1 MPQAG
6 PVSSG
11 TSSGQCPPFPP
22 PPLGSQYIS
31 FLTIC
36 LLFTLQLSLA
46 LLPLTPTLA
55 LSHDPSHFQQA
66 MPPPPPPITI
76 PGQHL
81 RARVLL
87 PGDQCAHPAVGPP
100 AQNWVHQTARSV
112 AAVGTRHSKP
122 RCGGGGRA
130 ESSHLLVLGCSGPSL
145 AGLVLPQVLGIFRCP
160 PFLNLLVI
168 KKQMKG

>member
-11 TSSGQCPPFPP
+11 TSSGQPP
-22 PPLGSQYIS
+22 PPHWAPSASPPSRPYAC
-31 FLTIC
+31 C
-36 LLFTLQLSLA
+36 LLSQPSLA
-46 LLPLTPTLA
+46 LFPLTLTLA
-55 LSHDPSHFQQA
+55 LSHDLSHFQA
-66 MPPPPPPITI
+66 GHAHSLPPPPAPPMI

-81 RARVLL
+81 QARVLL

-112 AAVGTRHSKP
+112 AAAGTCHSRP
-122 RCGGGGRA
+122 RCGGGQCA
-130 ESSHLLVLGCSGPSL
+130 ECSHLLVLGCSGPSL
-145 AGLVLPQVLGIFRCP
+145 VPPQVLGIFRCP

-168 KKQMKG
+168 KKQMKE